1 MMDPSRIQEII
12 EAKLSDCTALIH
24 NDMGDGEHFAAEVV
38 SPDFDGLNL
47 IRQHQLVYG
56 ALGDHMKS
64 DIHALSL
71 KTYTPAQWA
80 NRA

>member
-1 MMDPSRIQEII
+1 MMDPDRIQELI
-12 EAKLSDCTALIH
+12 ESQLKDCTALIH

-56 ALGDHMKS
+56 ALGEHMKS

-71 KTYTPAQWA
+71 KTFTPTQWA
-80 NRA
+80 DRA